1 MEVEGQQDRDGAVQK
16 FGQNVRVGLRSLMNG
31 IGAGSEEMH
40 NTDIFLSLESK
51 KVKNFRRDM
60 TKDIGESGLGYDEDD
75 DSHGLLPV
83 GETQVRHV
91 EGGNDTVQNIGQ
103 NVRVGFIHS

>member
-1 MEVEGQQDRDGAVQK
+1 
-16 FGQNVRVGLRSLMNG
+16 
-31 IGAGSEEMH
+31 
-40 NTDIFLSLESK
+40 
-51 KVKNFRRDM
+51 M
-60 TKDIGESGLGYDEDD
+60 TKDIDD

-91 EGGNDTVQNIGQ
+91 EVKVQQGGNDTVQNVGQ